1 MNVSDIMTTGVF
13 KISMD
18 DTVRKVRQLFARKKF
33 HHLLVVENLK
43 LIGVISDRDLLKNLS
58 PFIEKM
64 AERPQ
69 DLATLDRRVHQ
80 IMTRKPVTVSSQMA
94 IKTAAKIMLD
104 HNVSCL
110 PVVDEDGQPVGILTW
125 RDMLRGL
132 CNLQKKKRDDD
143 RMVS

>member
-1 MNVSDIMTTGVF
+1 MNVSDIMTTGVY

-18 DTVRKVRQLFARKKF
+18 DTVRKVRQLFAKHKF
-33 HHLLVVENLK
+33 HHLLVVESHQL
-43 LIGVISDRDLLKNLS
+43 LGVISDRDLLKNLS

-80 IMTRKPVTVSSQMA
+80 IMSRKPVTVSPQMSVRA
-94 IKTAAKIMLD
+94 AAKIMLE

-110 PVVDEDGQPVGILTW
+110 PVVDDTGWPIGIITW
-125 RDMLRGL
+125 RDMIRGL
-132 CNLQKKKRDDD
+132 CRLGTKSD
-143 RMVS
+143 RQVE